1 MRRLSVILIF
11 AAVFMSAGSQVLPER
26 LDSIG
31 LPAELMMH
39 WRVRPLERGAC
50 TWGIV
55 WNVVSRD
62 CYDGAEITLHDAR
75 YDDALGREAAELRV
89 YSVRDGAVASEQTT
103 LFAPASSVR
112 DGGGSLRLR
121 MSRGMSQAFLEAGY
135 GKPDISVPV
144 SLGTGRRV
152 GRYVLCKADTL
163 RDELR
168 VEGLPEPKFAPFES
182 VDALRARLAA
192 SDDMNEAEWVY
203 YDRDTDPRR
212 LSLGGDYRFATVS
225 DGRGGYDIVLISGSD
240 WPALRIKGSLRPTG
254 FIGQFDLEW
263 LDAFGEPMG
272 AECSALMTDSSLL
285 TLRFPLYG
293 GSVRYRRAVATD

>member
-1 MRRLSVILIF
+1 MRKLSLILLF
-11 AAVFMSAGSQVLPER
+11 AAASSAAGAQTLPAR

-31 LPAELMMH
+31 TPAEMTMH
-39 WRVRPLERGAC
+39 WRVRPLERGKC

-55 WNVVSRD
+55 WNVASAD
-62 CYDGAEITLHDAR
+62 CFDGAEITLHDAH

-89 YSVRDGAVASEQTT
+89 FSVRDGVLASEQTMP
-103 LFAPASSVR
+103 FAPSSSMR
-112 DGGGSLRLR
+112 EGGGSLRLR
-121 MSRGMSQAFLEAGY
+121 VARGNSHAVLEAGY
-135 GKPDISVPV
+135 GRPDISMPV
-144 SLGTGRRV
+144 SLGAGSRV

-168 VEGLPEPKFAPFES
+168 VERLPEPMFASFGS
-182 VDALRARLAA
+182 VGELRAHLAA
-192 SDDMNEAEWVY
+192 SDDVNEAEWVY

-225 DGRGGYDIVLISGSD
+225 DGRGGYDIVLISGSEG
-240 WPALRIKGSLRPTG
+240 PEMRIKGRLRPTG
-254 FIGQFDLEW
+254 FIGQYDLDW
-263 LDAFGEPMG
+263 LDASGEPMG
-272 AECSALMTDSSLL
+272 PECSALMTDASLL

>member
-1 MRRLSVILIF
+1 MRRLSAICALAAAF
-11 AAVFMSAGSQVLPER
+11 SAAVAQELPAR

-31 LPAELMMH
+31 VPAEMVMH
-39 WRVRPLERGAC
+39 WRVRPHEQGKC

-55 WNVVSRD
+55 WNVVSSG
-62 CYDGAEITLHDAR
+62 CFDGAEITLHDAR

-89 YSVRDGAVASEQTT
+89 YSVRDGIIASENITQ
-103 LFAPASSVR
+103 FAPASSMR

-121 MSRGMSQAFLEAGY
+121 VSRGSARAVLEAGY
-135 GKPDISVPV
+135 GKPEISLPV

-152 GRYVLCKADTL
+152 GRYALCKADTL

-168 VEGLPEPKFAPFES
+168 VESLPEPVYARFES
-182 VDALRARLAA
+182 VGSLRSHLAA
-192 SDDMNEAEWVY
+192 SDDANEAEWVY

-212 LSLGGDYRFATVS
+212 LSLGGEYRFATVS
-225 DGRGGYDIVLISGSD
+225 DGSGGYDIVLVAGSD
-240 WPALRIKGSLRPTG
+240 WPALRIKGRLRPTG
-254 FIGQFDLEW
+254 FIGQYDLEW
-263 LDAFGEPMG
+263 LDASGEPMG
-272 AECSALMTDSSLL
+272 PDCSALITDASLL